1 MSADAFIDT
10 NVFIYQLDS
19 TDPAKQAVAEGIVRD
34 ALFHGKGCT
43 SAQVAQECMN
53 TVLRKAQVK
62 LTPAQANSYLTVVL
76 APLVQ
81 VNGSV
86 ALIQRALDLQQR
98 WGFSFYDALV
108 VAGALAAG
116 CRRLLTEDL
125 QHGQRIETLTV
136 ENPFL
141 S

>member
-10 NVFIYQLDS
+10 NVFVYHLDS
-19 TDPAKQAVAEGIVRD
+19 SDPVKQAVAERIVRD
-34 ALFHGKGCT
+34 ALLNGTACT

-62 LTPAQANSYLTVVL
+62 LSPVQASRYLEVVL

-81 VNGSV
+81 VNGTV
-86 ALIQRALDLQQR
+86 ALVHQAVAIQQR
-98 WGFSFYDALV
+98 WGFGFYDALV

-136 ENPFL
+136 ENPFV
-141 S
+141 

>member
-1 MSADAFIDT
+1 MSASAFIDT

-19 TDPAKQAVAEGIVRD
+19 TAPAKQAVAEGIVRH
-34 ALFHGKGCT
+34 ALLHGSACT

-53 TVLRKAQVK
+53 TVLRKAQVR
-62 LTPAQANSYLTVVL
+62 LTSAQAAAYLEVVL

-81 VNGSV
+81 VNGTV
-86 ALIQRALDLQQR
+86 ALVQRALGIQQR

-116 CRRLLTEDL
+116 CTRLLTEDL

-136 ENPFL
+136 ENPFM
-141 S
+141 